1 MGLVYKQLTKQ
12 IGRNKVFI
20 ALLLLL
26 TILTS
31 LSFFFVKFSIDGN
44 IAVLD
49 SLLSLS
55 ENQVQYKNA
64 LNSNTSLA
72 YIFFSSLTGLTAF
85 VFIMFFYRFFRS
97 NKKQIGC
104 LKSLGFKD
112 KFLCAY
118 FVVFVAA
125 LSTIGALFGLMGGY
139 FLSSVLIVANTRT
152 YSVTGLVKGIS
163 PASLVIGLVIS
174 TVVFCL
180 VAFIGY
186 SFVRGKE
193 PGELISGKINQ
204 QNYSSTL
211 RAANGIANAIPG
223 KNKFPLRIA
232 LRKPLAV
239 LLILVAVMAFSVCVI
254 LGKSLNISSQ
264 KVFNYQ
270 TIGHNYEFDTHYPQY
285 STETAQDNELTYLDS
300 PAELAVGGH
309 DIGQTIVGW
318 YNLNEL
324 YELQNAGGNM
334 LPVPSAG
341 NIYINPGLADT
352 YGVNVGDILT
362 VNISDESYNFTV
374 AEIAVNAKSA
384 SIYVSA
390 IELSEIMGIPAGSYN
405 GIWSMVQAPNGGNT
419 IEKAQRIDD
428 LERNAVS
435 NNTSAIINQVIGGI
449 VGCILMF
456 LALYVNFQD
465 NARDML
471 ILHLMGYRPKAIH
484 KMLIDVYRPIVCASF
499 ILTIAPSIVMA
510 RSIQRSLS
518 ITTNDYMPFG
528 TNIVV
533 ILLLFVLLN
542 IIYWLVQTVFSV
554 GIKRAIKKETIV
566 ELTAFE

>member
-12 IGRNKVFI
+12 MGRNKVFI

-44 IAVLD
+44 MVALN

-55 ENQVQYKNA
+55 EEQMQYKNA
-64 LNSNTSLA
+64 LNSNVLLA
-72 YIFFSSLTGLTAF
+72 YTFFVSLVALTAF

-112 KFLCAY
+112 KYLCAY
-118 FVVFVAA
+118 FVVFVAV
-125 LSTIGALFGLMGGY
+125 LSTIGALFGLLGGY
-139 FLSSVLIVANTRT
+139 FLSSILIEANTRT

-163 PASLVIGLVIS
+163 RISIVIELVIS
-174 TVVFCL
+174 TLVFCI

-193 PGELISGKINQ
+193 PGALISGKINR
-204 QNYSSTL
+204 QNDSGTL
-211 RAANGIANAIPG
+211 RVASGIVSVIPG

-239 LLILVAVMAFSVCVI
+239 LLILVAVMASSVCVI
-254 LGKSLNISSQ
+254 LGQSLNISSQ
-264 KVFNYQ
+264 KVFDSQ
-270 TIGHNYEFDTHYPQY
+270 TIGYSYEFDTHYPQY
-285 STETAQDNELTYLDS
+285 STVALPDSELKYLDS
-300 PAELAVGGH
+300 PVELAVGGY
-309 DIGQTIVGW
+309 DIEQTIVGL
-318 YNLNEL
+318 YSLDEL
-324 YELQNAGGNM
+324 YELQDAGGNI
-334 LPVPSAG
+334 LPVPSAY
-341 NIYINPGLADT
+341 NIYVNSGLADT
-352 YGVNVGDILT
+352 YGVNAGDILT
-362 VNISDESYNFTV
+362 VNISGRNCNFAV
-374 AEIAVNAKSA
+374 AEIAVNAKLA
-384 SIYVSA
+384 SIYVNA
-390 IELSEIMGIPAGSYN
+390 VELSEIMGIPAGSYN
-405 GIWSMVQAPNGGNT
+405 GIWSMEQAPSGGGT

-428 LERNAVS
+428 LQRNAVS
-435 NNTSAIINQVIGGI
+435 NNNSAVINQVIGSV
-449 VGCILMF
+449 VGCILIF

-465 NARDML
+465 NTRDMM
-471 ILHLMGYRPKAIH
+471 ILHLMGYRPKEIR
-484 KMLIDVYRPIVCASF
+484 KMLIDVYRPIVCIF
-499 ILTIAPSIVMA
+499 FLITIIPSIFVA

-528 TNIVV
+528 TSIVV
-533 ILLLFVLLN
+533 ILLVFVLLN

-554 GIKRAIKKETIV
+554 GIKRTIKKETN
-566 ELTAFE
+566 L